1 MDVKHNS
8 LSTVHPVVEPQ
19 SVSASSDP
27 MRAASEVVRA
37 ELPEP
42 SSDSVSEHR
51 SDRVTV
57 STAQKGKALPLL
69 SLEASTLEPDT
80 LEPDTVELGRPLGKA
95 THSPQEALR
104 LARRIPYLWDN
115 QDMAIVQQPDGQYQV
130 FELERPLWIFD
141 DDLNNYQQLRALNPA
156 QITGEPRL
164 YAIMGDDKNLRFLQP
179 EQGPAY
185 QRPGD
190 APPLLPASA
199 GTAQRQQRV
208 ASLQE
213 EFAAVAE
220 RLTAMAED
228 LGASGDH
235 RGIFTNLYNVTT
247 QSGIQEVQRLVDAG
261 KWREAEFL
269 GSLCIDFANR
279 YFDAY
284 DAYTQGPIEDVPEAW
299 RNAFDLGRQAQD
311 TGVLKGSVSKVLGL
325 SIVAHIINDLP
336 QTLQSIGYP
345 DAEDRDST
353 LRETYDFF
361 DAALMDQKEHIM
373 GALATHYGVSD
384 TLILDT
390 IAEQLP
396 FDVNSTGQKE
406 LFSLMRDTARVR
418 AETLSQEHIKE
429 KAVATGDWVRHLVP
443 GLS

>member
-1 MDVKHNS
+1 MDVKNNP
-8 LSTVHPVVEPQ
+8 LNTAHPVVEPQ
-19 SVSASSDP
+19 RVNAPSDSIK
-27 MRAASEVVRA
+27 AASEGVRA

-42 SSDSVSEHR
+42 SSDHRSAHR

-57 STAQKGKALPLL
+57 STGQKGKALPLL
-69 SLEASTLEPDT
+69 SLKASTAET
-80 LEPDTVELGRPLGKA
+80 GNIELGRSLGKA
-95 THSPQEALR
+95 TDNPQEALR
-104 LARRIPYLWDN
+104 LARRIPYLWDD
-115 QDMAIVQQPDGQYQV
+115 QDMAIVQQPNGQYQV
-130 FELERPLWIFD
+130 FELERSPGVFD
-141 DDLNNYQQLRALNPA
+141 DDLDNYQELRALNPA
-156 QITGEPRL
+156 QISGEPRL
-164 YAIMGDDKNLRFLQP
+164 FAIMGDDKSLRFLQP
-179 EQGPAY
+179 QPGPAY
-185 QRPGD
+185 QRPGN
-190 APPLLPASA
+190 APPILPASA
-199 GTAQRQQRV
+199 GTEQRQQRV
-208 ASLQE
+208 ALLQK
-213 EFAAVAE
+213 EFTAVAE
-220 RLTAMAED
+220 RLTAMAQD

-284 DAYTQGPIEDVPEAW
+284 DAYTQGPIENVPEAW

-311 TGVLKGSVSKVLGL
+311 TGILKGSVSKVLGL

-361 DAALMDQKEHIM
+361 DAALMEQKENIM

-396 FDVNSTGQKE
+396 FDVNSTSQKE

-418 AETLSQEHIKE
+418 AETLSQAQIKE
-429 KAVATGDWVRHLVP
+429 KAVTTGDWVRRLVP